1 MDALIEISLG
11 KENQLSIVN
20 RRVEGEQKKKSK
32 NNTKLSQFTADQKEL
47 NQQLGSIQTSISMIF
62 EQYAFY
68 FFAK

>member
-20 RRVEGEQKKKSK
+20 RRVEAEQKKKTK
-32 NNTKLSQFTADQKEL
+32 NSTKLSQFTADQKEL
-47 NQQLGSIQTSISMIF
+47 NQQLGSTQTFISMIF

-68 FFAK
+68 F